1 MSVPP
6 KVSPFQY
13 NSPIADKDG
22 KVTDSWQRQLNGLL
36 QRVEGPVSSTAP
48 ATSSAATAGI
58 ANIPFSMQTDGS
70 FLYVN
75 LGNGTWKR
83 IALVAF

>member
-13 NSPIADKDG
+13 NSPIADKNG
-22 KVTDSWQRQLNGLL
+22 MVTQSWQQQLNGLL

-48 ATSSAATAGI
+48 ASSSAAGTPLSLA
-58 ANIPFSMQTDGS
+58 TDGS

-83 IALVAF
+83 ITLVAF